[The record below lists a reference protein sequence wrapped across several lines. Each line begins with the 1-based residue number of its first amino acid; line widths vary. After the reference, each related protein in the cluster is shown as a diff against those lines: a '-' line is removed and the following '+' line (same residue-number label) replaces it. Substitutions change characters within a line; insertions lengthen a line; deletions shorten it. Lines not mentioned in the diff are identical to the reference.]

1 MGFRRFMFHGVTKGT
16 SLRCL
21 EHAPAAGAGR
31 SGGLAAG
38 RPRGEPAVRDGAA
51 RERGRRRSTYEA
63 PHGSVAPGPR
73 FQRRRIEAETVPPL
87 PCTAVS
93 GHVPR
98 GPGVFRPKGC
108 ASLEACGFRRYAPLM
123 GLTHMRL
130 QVGNVANPE
139 MTEELDFLVDSGAIY
154 SVVPREVLG
163 RLGVQP
169 LGQQEFRL
177 ANGARIVREKGVAL
191 FRYGDRVGG
200 ADVIFGEPEDAL
212 LLGAFTLESLGLC
225 LDPLRRELLPVP
237 MILAVWA
244 RDGRVARSAGQEI
257 VPHAV
262 GFRLR

>member
-1 MGFRRFMFHGVTKGT
+1 
-16 SLRCL
+16 
-21 EHAPAAGAGR
+21 
-31 SGGLAAG
+31 
-38 RPRGEPAVRDGAA
+38 
-51 RERGRRRSTYEA
+51 
-63 PHGSVAPGPR
+63 
-73 FQRRRIEAETVPPL
+73 
-87 PCTAVS
+87 
-93 GHVPR
+93 
-98 GPGVFRPKGC
+98 
-108 ASLEACGFRRYAPLM
+108 M

-130 QVGNVANPE
+130 RVGNVANPE

-237 MILAVWA
+237 MILAAWA